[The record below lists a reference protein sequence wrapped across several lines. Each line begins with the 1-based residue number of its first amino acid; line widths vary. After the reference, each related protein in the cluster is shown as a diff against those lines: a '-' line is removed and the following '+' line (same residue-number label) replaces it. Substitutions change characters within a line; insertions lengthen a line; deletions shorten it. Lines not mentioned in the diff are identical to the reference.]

1 MLQKSYLEQT
11 TETDEYGLFPLS
23 IKLFVLANL
32 LELWVGL
39 HMEKTPG
46 DANKGLTWP
55 QNDCELRKLE
65 PKQASNVGF
74 C

>member
-1 MLQKSYLEQT
+1 MNM
-11 TETDEYGLFPLS
+11 DFFPLS

-65 PKQASNVGF
+65 PK
-74 C
+74 